1 IGPAAASKVTPT
13 LEAMLRGSDPT
24 ARRSAAFV
32 AGCLGSGARD
42 VIPALFAAWQQPG
55 DAADAQQEAATIANA
70 LGRIGPAAVP
80 ALLDAARDGVLDSE
94 RVATALSAI
103 GPAAVEPLV
112 DALDSNSA
120 AVRAAAARGLGGI
133 DSPTT

>member
-1 IGPAAASKVTPT
+1 
-13 LEAMLRGSDPT
+13 
-24 ARRSAAFV
+24 
-32 AGCLGSGARD
+32 
-42 VIPALFAAWQQPG
+42 
-55 DAADAQQEAATIANA
+55 TIANA

-112 DALDSNSA
+112 DALDANSS

-133 DSPTT
+133 DSPTTEILEQLAELLSDDEPSTRAAAAKALADLGPAAKSQ